1 METTMQLTNEQL
13 ALGGAAIGGFI
24 GVILGIIATIAIVV
38 WIFQIIAFWKIFTK
52 AGEPGWK
59 SIIPIYGSYVC
70 FKISWKPMWFWV
82 FFVLTFVYSFL
93 SSFSGASGG
102 TSALDIISTIAAIAL
117 LIVQIAANY
126 KLSTAFGHGVG
137 FAVGLT
143 LLWPIFVLI
152 LGYGKSEYVGADL

>member
-1 METTMQLTNEQL
+1 METTMQLSNEQL
-13 ALGGAAIGGFI
+13 ALGGAAIGGVIGAFI
-24 GVILGIIATIAIVV
+24 GAIVTIAIVL

-82 FFVLTFVYSFL
+82 FFVVTIAYSLL

-102 TSALDIISTIAAIAL
+102 ASALGIISAIAYIAL
-117 LIVQIAANY
+117 LIIQIAANY
-126 KLSTAFGHGVG
+126 KLSKSFGHGVG
-137 FAVGLT
+137 FTVGLT
-143 LLWPIFVLI
+143 LLWPIFILI